1 MSARLS
7 KRRMKLSATLLTL
20 ACLWQPLIHAEPVVA
35 MKITS
40 PDFSEGEMIP
50 ARFTC
55 DGANVS
61 PRLDI
66 AGVPAGAR
74 SLVLIVDDPDAPAGT
89 WNHWLL
95 WNIDPATKKIAG
107 GSVPTG
113 AIQGRSDFGQ
123 ERYIGP
129 SPPSGTHRYFFRL
142 LALDAKLD
150 LPAGAGRAALDT
162 ALRGH
167 VLMKAEL
174 LGRYRRSP

>member
-1 MSARLS
+1 MNIL
-7 KRRMKLSATLLTL
+7 KTLLAL
-20 ACLWQPLIHAEPVVA
+20 ACLWPLLAQAEPAAA
-35 MKITS
+35 MKIAS
-40 PDFSEGEMIP
+40 PDFPEGGMIP

-55 DGANVS
+55 DGTNVN

-66 AGVPAGAR
+66 TGVPAGAR

-95 WNIDPATKKIAG
+95 WNIDPGTTKIAAG
-107 GSVPTG
+107 AVPSG
-113 AIQGRSDFGQ
+113 AVQGRSDFGQ
-123 ERYIGP
+123 EKYIGP

-150 LPAGAGRAALDT
+150 LPAGADRAALET

-167 VLMKAEL
+167 ILMRAEL
-174 LGRYRRSP
+174 MGRYRRSP